1 MPIKI
6 PNDLPAFQT
15 LENENIFV
23 IPDDRA
29 AHQDIRA
36 LKIAIVNLMP
46 DKIATETQLLRLLSN
61 TPLHVDIDLIQM
73 SSHMSKNTSLEHM
86 LAFYKNF
93 DEVCDN
99 RYDGLI
105 ITGAPVEQM
114 EYEDVD
120 YWDELCRVFE
130 WSKTNVFST
139 IHICWGA
146 QAGLYYHYGVPKYPL
161 KEKMFGNFKHHID
174 YPESIILKGFGDVF
188 HCPHSRHT
196 EVRRADIE
204 KVDDLIVVAVSN
216 EAGVHLVSDKTQRQF
231 FLFGHWEYDRETL
244 AKEYFRD
251 KEHQDVLLFI
261 DNIFRFVQAGS
272 EVSALLGRMPSAVG
286 YQPTLANEMGAL
298 QERIASTKQGSIT
311 SVQAVYVPADDLTD
325 PAPAITFSHLDA
337 TTVLSRKIVEQG
349 IYPAVDPLESTSR
362 ILEPDVVG
370 QEHYEVA
377 RKTQELLQ
385 KYKELQDIISI
396 LGMEELDDAD
406 KTAVYRAR
414 KIQKFLSQPFHVA
427 ENFTGI
433 EGKYVPLKET
443 IRGFKKII
451 DGEMDEYP
459 EAAFL
464 NAGTIDDVIEKA
476 KQLENE

>member
-196 EVRRADIE
+196 EVRRSQQSDPFSHTASQSPL
-204 KVDDLIVVAVSN
+204 KAVSDLLPAYFY
-216 EAGVHLVSDKTQRQF
+216 ESDPRFHSLQLYLTQAYSIRIPGASGIRFSIKTF
-231 FLFGHWEYDRETL
+231 EISHILFSDR
-244 AKEYFRD
+244 
-251 KEHQDVLLFI
+251 
-261 DNIFRFVQAGS
+261 
-272 EVSALLGRMPSAVG
+272 PSAPED
-286 YQPTLANEMGAL
+286 QT
-298 QERIASTKQGSIT
+298 
-311 SVQAVYVPADDLTD
+311 VP
-325 PAPAITFSHLDA
+325 I
-337 TTVLSRKIVEQG
+337 LS
-349 IYPAVDPLESTSR
+349 
-362 ILEPDVVG
+362 
-370 QEHYEVA
+370 
-377 RKTQELLQ
+377 
-385 KYKELQDIISI
+385 
-396 LGMEELDDAD
+396 
-406 KTAVYRAR
+406 
-414 KIQKFLSQPFHVA
+414 
-427 ENFTGI
+427 
-433 EGKYVPLKET
+433 
-443 IRGFKKII
+443 
-451 DGEMDEYP
+451 
-459 EAAFL
+459 
-464 NAGTIDDVIEKA
+464 
-476 KQLENE
+476 

>member
-15 LENENIFV
+15 LEKENIFV

-73 SSHMSKNTSLEHM
+73 SSHMSKNTSIEHM

>member
-1 MPIKI
+1 
-6 PNDLPAFQT
+6 
-15 LENENIFV
+15 
-23 IPDDRA
+23 
-29 AHQDIRA
+29 
-36 LKIAIVNLMP
+36 
-46 DKIATETQLLRLLSN
+46 
-61 TPLHVDIDLIQM
+61 
-73 SSHMSKNTSLEHM
+73 M

-93 DEVCDN
+93 DEVSDN

-196 EVRRADIE
+196 EVRREDIE

-251 KEHQDVLLFI
+251 KEKGLPIQIPYSYFPDDDPKTSLFSI
-261 DNIFRFVQAGS
+261 GAVRLICFIQTGS
-272 EVSALLGRMPSAVG
+272 TTAFIRKRHMILTNLSHWGLH
-286 YQPTLANEMGAL
+286 NE
-298 QERIASTKQGSIT
+298 E
-311 SVQAVYVPADDLTD
+311 
-325 PAPAITFSHLDA
+325 
-337 TTVLSRKIVEQG
+337 
-349 IYPAVDPLESTSR
+349 
-362 ILEPDVVG
+362 
-370 QEHYEVA
+370 
-377 RKTQELLQ
+377 RKT
-385 KYKELQDIISI
+385 YS
-396 LGMEELDDAD
+396 
-406 KTAVYRAR
+406 
-414 KIQKFLSQPFHVA
+414 
-427 ENFTGI
+427 
-433 EGKYVPLKET
+433 
-443 IRGFKKII
+443 
-451 DGEMDEYP
+451 
-459 EAAFL
+459 
-464 NAGTIDDVIEKA
+464 
-476 KQLENE
+476 